1 MLNVLSCFIYSP
13 NVFYYF
19 RSGRNASSINDYKF
33 SSNKEG
39 CEIEAVDDT
48 GQNLD
53 PVAVELKEGDLESHC
68 STEDCTAAPL
78 KRGHIDSECESGVST
93 DDENR
98 LVIDCSD
105 MEGRSNEKK
114 CAPVR
119 NGRKSVSQKLSE
131 HSNVEDSR
139 VTRSKARLLY
149 ANQSVGEN
157 LTRLAA
163 NEDCEM
169 EGASKCKDAPEATD
183 GSGLEK
189 SLGDVMVPTS
199 FDTTESTLCSEVCD
213 SVDVPQGDCM
223 RSNSVNISIGNKQ
236 DCCSSQQ
243 CSAQELSEEEQTKMK
258 RKEFNLSNL
267 GLNVSYRLWKL
278 CKDEGHLEDRK
289 NVFLKGECPDR
300 EINVLVRCK
309 VDGHRVSS

>member
-1 MLNVLSCFIYSP
+1 
-13 NVFYYF
+13 
-19 RSGRNASSINDYKF
+19 
-33 SSNKEG
+33 
-39 CEIEAVDDT
+39 VDDT

-53 PVAVELKEGDLESHC
+53 SLAAELKEEDLESHC
-68 STEDCTAAPL
+68 STENCTDTPL
-78 KRGHIDSECESGVST
+78 KREHIDNECESGVST

-105 MEGRSNEKK
+105 MEGRSSEKK

-119 NGRKSVSQKLSE
+119 NVRKSISRKLSE
-131 HSNVEDSR
+131 NNNVEDSC
-139 VTRSKARLLY
+139 VTKSKARLLY
-149 ANQSVGEN
+149 ANQRVGEN
-157 LTRLAA
+157 STRFAE

-169 EGASKCKDAPEATD
+169 DSTSSCKDAPEATD

-189 SLGDVMVPTS
+189 SLGDVMVPSS
-199 FDTTESTLCSEVCD
+199 FDAKESTLCSEVCD
-213 SVDVPQGDCM
+213 SVDVPQGNCT
-223 RSNSVNISIGNKQ
+223 RSYSVNISIGNKE
-236 DCCSSQQ
+236 DCCASQQ
-243 CSAQELSEEEQTKMK
+243 SSAQELSEEEETKMK
-258 RKEFNLSNL
+258 REFNLTNL

-289 NVFLKGECPDR
+289 EGFLKGECPNR

>member
-1 MLNVLSCFIYSP
+1 
-13 NVFYYF
+13 
-19 RSGRNASSINDYKF
+19 
-33 SSNKEG
+33 
-39 CEIEAVDDT
+39 VDDT

-53 PVAVELKEGDLESHC
+53 SVAAELKEGDLELNC
-68 STEDCTAAPL
+68 STEDCTAMPL
-78 KRGHIDSECESGVST
+78 KRKHIDSECESGVST

-119 NGRKSVSQKLSE
+119 NGRKSISQRLSE
-131 HSNVEDSR
+131 HNNVEDSR

-149 ANQSVGEN
+149 ANQSIGEN
-157 LTRLAA
+157 STQFAA

-169 EGASKCKDAPEATD
+169 ESTSKCKGAPEATD

-189 SLGDVMVPTS
+189 SLGGVMVPNS
-199 FDTTESTLCSEVCD
+199 FDAAESTLYSEVCG

-223 RSNSVNISIGNKQ
+223 RSYSVNISMGNEQ
-236 DCCSSQQ
+236 DCCASQQ

-258 RKEFNLSNL
+258 REEFNLSNL

-289 NVFLKGECPDR
+289 KGFLKGECPDR

-309 VDGHRVSS
+309 VDGHRVSSYCCCEVYCN

>member
-1 MLNVLSCFIYSP
+1 M
-13 NVFYYF
+13 
-19 RSGRNASSINDYKF
+19 
-33 SSNKEG
+33 
-39 CEIEAVDDT
+39 DDR

-53 PVAVELKEGDLESHC
+53 SVAAGLEEGDLESHC
-68 STEDCTAAPL
+68 LTEDCTDAPL
-78 KRGHIDSECESGVST
+78 KREHFDNECESGVST

-119 NGRKSVSQKLSE
+119 NGRESVSQKLSE
-131 HSNVEDSR
+131 NNNVEDSR

-157 LTRLAA
+157 STRFAA

-169 EGASKCKDAPEATD
+169 DSTSSCKDAPEATD
-183 GSGLEK
+183 GNGLEK
-189 SLGDVMVPTS
+189 SLGDVMLPSS
-199 FDTTESTLCSEVCD
+199 FDATESTLCSEVCD
-213 SVDVPQGDCM
+213 SVDVRQGNCT
-223 RSNSVNISIGNKQ
+223 RSYSVNVSIGNQQ
-236 DCCSSQQ
+236 DCCASKQ
-243 CSAQELSEEEQTKMK
+243 CSAQELLEEEQTKMK
-258 RKEFNLSNL
+258 REEFNLSNL
-267 GLNVSYRLWKL
+267 GSNVSYRLWKL
-278 CKDEGHLEDRK
+278 CKDQGHLEDRK
-289 NVFLKGECPDR
+289 EGFLKGECPNR

>member
-1 MLNVLSCFIYSP
+1 M
-13 NVFYYF
+13 
-19 RSGRNASSINDYKF
+19 
-33 SSNKEG
+33 
-39 CEIEAVDDT
+39 DDT

-53 PVAVELKEGDLESHC
+53 PVAAKLEEGDLESHC
-68 STEDCTAAPL
+68 STNDCTDTPL
-78 KRGHIDSECESGVST
+78 KREHIDNECESGVST

-119 NGRKSVSQKLSE
+119 NGRKRISQKLSE
-131 HSNVEDSR
+131 NNNVEDSR

-149 ANQSVGEN
+149 ANQRVGEN
-157 LTRLAA
+157 STQFAA
-163 NEDCEM
+163 NEGCEM
-169 EGASKCKDAPEATD
+169 DSTSSCKDAPEAAD

-189 SLGDVMVPTS
+189 SLGDVMVPSS
-199 FDTTESTLCSEVCD
+199 FDGKESTLCSEVCD
-213 SVDVPQGDCM
+213 SVDVPQGDCT
-223 RSNSVNISIGNKQ
+223 RSCSVNISIGNEQ
-236 DCCSSQQ
+236 DCCASQQ
-243 CSAQELSEEEQTKMK
+243 CSAQELSEEEQTKIK
-258 RKEFNLSNL
+258 REFNLTNL

-289 NVFLKGECPDR
+289 EGFPKGECPNR